1 MKFKGKY
8 INRNRSVKNET
19 KPDENIKTVAE
30 TIIKTIRNEPIIKGN
45 GLSKQEKIERIKNI
59 VLKDEVNNKSIE
71 RLNKFINFSIKY
83 IFLSISILL

>member
-30 TIIKTIRNEPIIKGN
+30 TIIKKIHNEPIIKAS

-71 RLNKFINFSIKY
+71 RLNRFINFSIK
-83 IFLSISILL
+83 